1 MAPGQNQIMLTDEL
15 LLARLDRLCSVMAE
29 RDVPFLLTA
38 DPINICYATG
48 ARNMTVY
55 GMMGAV
61 RFLLVSADGT
71 TVLWE
76 FAGCDHLAA
85 DLPTVHDVRRAPS
98 VTATSGPGYTQ
109 AAAIFANEVMDECRR
124 LGGDARIGVER
135 MDYQVTDALRGAGFW
150 LSSATEVFIGARMI
164 KLPSELDVMFTAV
177 ERVQAGVA
185 SMIEGI
191 EPGRTEIE
199 IWSEFHRHLIANEG
213 EYVVARLVQSGERTF
228 PYFHEAGT
236 RPVASG
242 DLFSIDTDATG
253 YGGYAVDFSRTYV
266 CGGKPPTPVQRSLH
280 GLALDQLQHNSGLLK
295 PGRTFEEFA
304 TRAWEIPDRYRP
316 YGYYCLAHGL
326 GLSGEHPNVPLADP
340 SRSYNFPGH
349 FEPRMVIC
357 VESYIGDPE
366 HRQGIKLEDQFVIT
380 DDGSRRIT
388 TLSLELTSS

>member
-1 MAPGQNQIMLTDEL
+1 MLTDEL

-29 RDVPFLLTA
+29 HDVPFLLTA

-61 RFLLVSADGT
+61 RFLLVSSDGR

-85 DLPTVHDVRRAPS
+85 HLPTVHEVRRAPS

-109 AAAIFANEVMDECRR
+109 AAEIFADELMDECRR
-124 LGGDARIGVER
+124 HGGDARLGVER
-135 MDYQVTDALRGAGFW
+135 MDYQVTDSLRRAGFS

-164 KLPSELDVMFTAV
+164 KLPSELDLMQTAAD
-177 ERVQAGVA
+177 RVQTGVA

-236 RPVASG
+236 RPLAPG

-253 YGGYAVDFSRTYV
+253 FGGYAVDFSRTFV
-266 CGGKPPTPVQRSLH
+266 CGGKQPSPVQRSLH
-280 GLALDQLQHNSGLLK
+280 GLALDQLQHNASLLA

-304 TRAWEIPDRYRP
+304 TRAWKVPERHRP
-316 YGYYCLAHGL
+316 FGYYCLAHGL

-340 SRSYNFPGH
+340 ASAYNFPGQ
-349 FEPRMVIC
+349 FEPGMVIC

-380 DDGSRRIT
+380 ADGSRRIT
-388 TLSLELTSS
+388 TFSLELTQ

>member
-1 MAPGQNQIMLTDEL
+1 MLTDEF

-29 RDVPFLLTA
+29 HDVPYLLTA

-61 RFLLVSADGT
+61 RFLFVSADGR

-85 DLPTVHDVRRAPS
+85 HLPTVHEVRRAPS
-98 VTATSGPGYTQ
+98 VTATSGPGYTR
-109 AAAIFANEVMDECRR
+109 AAAIFASEVMDDCRR
-124 LGGDARIGVER
+124 HGGDARLGVER
-135 MDYQVTDALRGAGFW
+135 MDFQVTDALRGAGFA

-164 KLPSELDVMFTAV
+164 KLPAELDLMLTAV
-177 ERVQAGVA
+177 DRVQAGVA
-185 SMIEGI
+185 SMVNGI

-236 RPVASG
+236 RPLVSG

-253 YGGYAVDFSRTYV
+253 FGGYAVDFSRTFV
-266 CGGKPPTPVQRSLH
+266 CGGKQPSPVQRSLH
-280 GLALDQLQHNSGLLK
+280 GLALDQLQHNSSLLA

-304 TRAWEIPDRYRP
+304 IRAWEVPERYQP
-316 YGYYCLAHGL
+316 FGYYCLAHGL

-340 SRSYNFPGH
+340 ARAYNFAGH
-349 FEPRMVIC
+349 FEPGMVIC

-366 HRQGIKLEDQFVIT
+366 HRQGVKLEDQFVIT

-388 TLSLELTSS
+388 TLSLELTQ